1 MNDKNLY
8 NYTKPLK
15 EPMKIRRIKSFV
27 ISKKGI
33 PVTSIIIGAL
43 FFVLFFVVN
52 KIIPFT
58 NVLGVVY
65 YSIPLLLTYLIVNIN
80 PDGKNILL
88 YLYDYFVWR
97 INISS
102 KKRVFSYDVEV
113 LYRRKNIRFR

>member
-8 NYTKPLK
+8 NYTKALK

-33 PVTSIIIGAL
+33 PVTSIIIGVL
-43 FFVLFFVVN
+43 LFVLFFVIN

-58 NVLGVVY
+58 NVLGVIY
-65 YSIPLLLTYLIVNIN
+65 YALPLLLTYLIVNIN

-88 YLYDYFVWR
+88 YLYDYFIWK
-97 INISS
+97 INISV
-102 KKRVFSYDVEV
+102 KNRVFSSDEEV
-113 LYRRKNIRFR
+113 LYRQKNIRFR

>member
-33 PVTSIIIGAL
+33 PVTSIIIGVL

-88 YLYDYFVWR
+88 YLYDYFVWK

>member
-88 YLYDYFVWR
+88 YLYDYFIWK

-102 KKRVFSYDVEV
+102 KKRVFSYDEEV
-113 LYRRKNIRFR
+113 LYRKKNIKFR

>member
-88 YLYDYFVWR
+88 YLYDYFIWK

-102 KKRVFSYDVEV
+102 KKRVFSYDEEV
-113 LYRRKNIRFR
+113 LYRKKNLKFR

>member
-88 YLYDYFVWR
+88 YLYDYFVWK

>member
-33 PVTSIIIGAL
+33 SVTSIIIGAL

-88 YLYDYFVWR
+88 YLYDYFVWK

>member
-33 PVTSIIIGAL
+33 PVTSIIIGL
-43 FFVLFFVVN
+43 LLFVLFFVIN

-58 NVLGVVY
+58 NVLGVIY

-88 YLYDYFVWR
+88 YLYDYFVWK

-102 KKRVFSYDVEV
+102 KKRVFSYDEEV
-113 LYRRKNIRFR
+113 LYRQKNIRFR

>member
-33 PVTSIIIGAL
+33 PVTSIIIGL
-43 FFVLFFVVN
+43 LLFVLFFVIN

-58 NVLGVVY
+58 NVLGVIY

-88 YLYDYFVWR
+88 YLYDYFIWK

-102 KKRVFSYDVEV
+102 KKRVFSYDEEV
-113 LYRRKNIRFR
+113 LYRQKNIRFR

>member
-43 FFVLFFVVN
+43 FFVIFFVVN

-88 YLYDYFVWR
+88 YLYDYFVWK

>member
-88 YLYDYFVWR
+88 YLYDYFIWK

>member
-65 YSIPLLLTYLIVNIN
+65 YSIPLLLTYLIVSIN

-88 YLYDYFVWR
+88 YLYDYFVWK